1 MNFTTINCKSKLCTA
16 MLFLDVVWHEFFFYI
31 LFFAGT
37 FFTMRRVQFLDDG
50 GGERISNHKVLDQ
63 QNAQDYFDIHSLQLD
78 GFF

>member
-1 MNFTTINCKSKLCTA
+1 
-16 MLFLDVVWHEFFFYI
+16 MLFLDVVWHEFFFIIYCS
-31 LFFAGT
+31 LQGL